1 YIRWSIIHHTCIPT
15 PVYLG
20 QSLINP
26 LPLGLLG
33 ALLSPSALAFQVL
46 GGLTAV
52 KLVHDVAVFQLM
64 RPGQRTPWMTVPAV
78 LLKDVLIFV
87 AWANGLFARSVDWRG
102 NKLRVMA
109 GSRLVAPAS
118 ALPQTGEVP
127 EHEPIEELLA
137 G

>member
-1 YIRWSIIHHTCIPT
+1 
-15 PVYLG
+15 
-20 QSLINP
+20 
-26 LPLGLLG
+26 
-33 ALLSPSALAFQVL
+33 
-46 GGLTAV
+46 
-52 KLVHDVAVFQLM
+52 M
-64 RPGQRTPWMTVPAV
+64 RPGQRTPWTTVPAV

-109 GSRLVAPAS
+109 GSRLVAPPS
-118 ALPQTGEVP
+118 ALPLPTPMDVP